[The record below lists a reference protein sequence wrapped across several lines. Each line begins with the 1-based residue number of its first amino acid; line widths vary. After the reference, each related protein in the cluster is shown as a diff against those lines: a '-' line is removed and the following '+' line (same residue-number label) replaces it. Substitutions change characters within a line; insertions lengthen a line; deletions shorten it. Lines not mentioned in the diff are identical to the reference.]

1 MPCQRVRGSWFQPSW
16 GTGTQASSPGAAG
29 EQFLAESTA
38 SAGLEGK
45 PRGCLEGPQ
54 GSSCVEHRCHAV
66 EVAKRS
72 PGQGGVYR
80 MGFDRRQTWFAMQGD
95 GETSRSFDQG

>member
-29 EQFLAESTA
+29 EQFLAESIA

-45 PRGCLEGPQ
+45 PRGRLEGPQ
-54 GSSCVEHRCHAV
+54 GSSCLEHRCLAV
-66 EVAKRS
+66 GVSSS
-72 PGQGGVYR
+72 PGQGGVYG
-80 MGFDRRQTWFAMQGD
+80 MGFDRRQTWFTKQGD
-95 GETSRSFDQG
+95 GETWRSFDQG